1 MRKLTLGILAL
12 SVTLFASSFTPVEGE
27 EEWKEVFK
35 KIKEEVELHSKA
47 YSTLGDACKTID
59 RKSVV

>member
-35 KIKEEVELHSKA
+35 KIKEESA
-47 YSTLGDACKTID
+47 
-59 RKSVV
+59 